1 MPTDQSAATR
11 PTSLP
16 AVCPSPPGGAGNR
29 LAETTLQLESI
40 PSHEL
45 KRRLRTYSR
54 RLASGRALHQPIT
67 SGQKQDVTVP
77 DPGDALLE
85 PSAQIPEPEPET
97 RKRGSILS
105 YFRPVVPPRS
115 NDITTATIPDGIESA
130 STPPSPPYPLPIR
143 EPRKRRRLTT
153 RPRLGA
159 EDRGKMDV
167 GCGTAV
173 DCSNEERSRQTG
185 MNGYN
190 DDDTLPITNKNTP
203 QETQDSGGQGS
214 RVLDELTATVA
225 GQVAMSGMM
234 TKRPLGITDRSRKRC
249 AKDMVQT
256 TLSLSV
262 NPDPGFTVCKDCGIL
277 YNPLNEKD
285 RKEHKT
291 RHAAHARSRGR
302 S

>member
-16 AVCPSPPGGAGNR
+16 AVCPSPPGGAGNC
-29 LAETTLQLESI
+29 LAETTLRLESI

-45 KRRLRTYSR
+45 KRPLRTYSR

-67 SGQKQDVTVP
+67 SGQKEDVTVP

-85 PSAQIPEPEPET
+85 PSAKIPEPET

-105 YFRPVVPPRS
+105 YFKPVVPPRP

-130 STPPSPPYPLPIR
+130 STLPSLPHPLPIR

-153 RPRLGA
+153 RPQFGA
-159 EDRGKMDV
+159 EDRGKMDT

-173 DCSNEERSRQTG
+173 DCSNERSYQTG
-185 MNGYN
+185 INEHS
-190 DDDTLPITNKNTP
+190 DDDTLPINKNTP
-203 QETQDSGGQGS
+203 QETQDSCGQGS